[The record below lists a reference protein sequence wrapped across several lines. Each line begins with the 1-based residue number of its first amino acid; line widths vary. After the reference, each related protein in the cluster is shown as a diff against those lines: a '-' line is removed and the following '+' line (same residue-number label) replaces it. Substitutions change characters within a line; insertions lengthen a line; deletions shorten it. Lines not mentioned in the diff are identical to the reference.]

1 MTNKNEF
8 NKDNFVFSIPN
19 YDELIKSQEQ
29 QITNVTGIPANRLNN
44 TSISSIAWSAQIL
57 GSNIDK
63 GKAIVKAIQN
73 NYIDIINVQLNIKPN
88 KLPRKLKKA
97 YKKGLRWAINKIYK
111 KYPSYFLKD
120 CQFQFDDS
128 NEFMKQQYNINY
140 KSQEITH

>member
-1 MTNKNEF
+1 MANKNEF
-8 NKDNFVFSIPN
+8 NKDNFFFSIPN
-19 YDELIKSQEQ
+19 YNDLIKLQEQ
-29 QITNVTGIPANRLNN
+29 QITNLTGIPTNRLNN
-44 TSISSIAWSAQIL
+44 TNISSIEWSAQIL
-57 GSNIDK
+57 GSNIDN

-73 NYIDIINVQLNIKPN
+73 NYIDLINIQLNIKPK

-128 NEFMKQQYNINY
+128 N

>member
-44 TSISSIAWSAQIL
+44 TSISSITWSAQIL

-97 YKKGLRWAINKIYK
+97 YKKGLRWAIKKIDK

-140 KSQEITH
+140 KSLEITH

>member
-8 NKDNFVFSIPN
+8 NKKNFVFSIPN
-19 YDELIKSQEQ
+19 YDDLIKSQEQ

-57 GSNIDK
+57 GSNIDN
-63 GKAIVKAIQN
+63 GKAIVKTIQN
-73 NYIDIINVQLNIKPN
+73 NYIDIINVQLNIKPK
-88 KLPRKLKKA
+88 KLPRRLKKA
-97 YKKGLRWAINKIYK
+97 YKKGLRWAIKKIDK